1 MGKPIVAIVGRPNVG
16 KSTLFNIFAN
26 SRISI
31 VEDTPGVTRDRL
43 YAEGDWLDNQFMMV
57 DTGGIEIMNSDA
69 IAVSIRQQAEIAIK
83 EADVILFVCDARSGI
98 VQEDADVARILRKSG
113 KPIVLAVNKADSPK
127 QELNVYEF
135 YNLGL
140 GEPFPI
146 SAANHLGIGDLLD
159 AVVAK
164 FPQNKAGVFDNDEDQ
179 IKVALIGRPNVGKSS
194 IFNSLVGQ
202 ERSIV
207 SDVAGTTRDAI
218 DTPVVRNGQKYLFI
232 DTAGMR
238 RKGKI
243 DEPIEKYSIIRSLRA
258 VDRSDVVLM
267 VIDAVDGVTEQDKK
281 IAGYAHE
288 AGKGIVIVVNKWD
301 AYEKDENSTLRYTE
315 TLRKELIFMQY
326 APVVYVSALTKQ
338 RIHRLPEVINYVAE
352 QNAMRVAT
360 SVLNQVIADAVA
372 INPPPTEKGQR
383 LKILYATQVKIKPPT
398 FVIFVNEPEI
408 MHFSYQRYLENKL
421 REAFGFEGT
430 PLSMIIRGKK
440 KTNRGWIN
448 GCNDVCIMVCRW
460 FCVWL
465 STFGA
470 VAG

>member
-1 MGKPIVAIVGRPNVG
+1 MSKPIVAIVGRPNVGKSTLFNIFANSRISIVEDTPGG

-98 VQEDADVARILRKSG
+98 VQEDSDVAKILRKSG

-164 FPQNKAGVFDNDEDQ
+164 FPTNKAGLFDNDEDQ

-194 IFNSLVGQ
+194 IFNTLVGQ

-301 AYEKDENSTLRYTE
+301 IYEKDENSTLRYTE
-315 TLRKELIFMQY
+315 NLRKELIFMQY
-326 APVVYVSALTKQ
+326 APVVFVSALTKQ

-372 INPPPTEKGQR
+372 VNPPPTDKGQR

-430 PLSMIIRGKK
+430 PLTMIIRGKK
-440 KTNRGWIN
+440 E
-448 GCNDVCIMVCRW
+448 DE
-460 FCVWL
+460 
-465 STFGA
+465 
-470 VAG
+470 

>member
-43 YAEGDWLDNQFMMV
+43 YADTEWLDNEFMMV
-57 DTGGIEIMNSDA
+57 DTGGIEIMNTDK
-69 IAVSIRQQAEIAIK
+69 IAVSIRQQAQIAIA
-83 EADVILFVCDARSGI
+83 EADVILFVCDARAGI
-98 VQEDADVARILRKSG
+98 THEDAEVAKMLRQSK
-113 KPIVLAVNKADSPK
+113 KPIVLAINKADSPK
-127 QELNVYEF
+127 QEMEIFEF
-135 YNLGL
+135 YNLGI
-140 GEPFPI
+140 GEPIPV
-146 SAANHLGIGDLLD
+146 SAANHLGLGDLLD
-159 AVVAK
+159 AVVEK
-164 FPQNKAGVFDNDEDQ
+164 FPETSACGEDGNEDE

-194 IFNSLVGQ
+194 IFNTLVGE

-218 DTPVVRNGQKYLFI
+218 DTPVIREGQKFLFI

-238 RKGKI
+238 RKARI

-267 VIDAVDGVTEQDKK
+267 VIDAIDGVTEQDKK

-288 AGKGIVIVVNKWD
+288 AGKGIVLVVNKWD
-301 AYEKDENSTLRYTE
+301 LYDKDNTSTLRYTE
-315 TLRKELIFMQY
+315 NLRRELVFMQY
-326 APVVYVSALTKQ
+326 APVVFVSAMTKQ
-338 RIHRLPEVINYVAE
+338 RIHRLPEVIHYVAE
-352 QNAMRVAT
+352 QNAMRIST
-360 SVLNQVIADAVA
+360 SVLNQVVEDAIA

-430 PLSMIIRGKK
+430 PLQMIIRGK
-440 KTNRGWIN
+440 NEEE
-448 GCNDVCIMVCRW
+448 
-460 FCVWL
+460 
-465 STFGA
+465 
-470 VAG
+470 

>member
-43 YAEGDWLDNQFMMV
+43 YADTEWLDNEFMMV
-57 DTGGIEIMNSDA
+57 DTGGIEIMNTDK
-69 IAVSIRQQAEIAIK
+69 IAVSIRQQAQIAIA
-83 EADVILFVCDARSGI
+83 EADVILFVCDARAGI
-98 VQEDADVARILRKSG
+98 THEDAEVAKMLRQSK
-113 KPIVLAVNKADSPK
+113 KPIVLAINKADSPK
-127 QELNVYEF
+127 QEMEIFEF
-135 YNLGL
+135 YNLGI
-140 GEPFPI
+140 GEPIPV
-146 SAANHLGIGDLLD
+146 SAANHLGLGDLLD
-159 AVVAK
+159 AVVEK
-164 FPQNKAGVFDNDEDQ
+164 FPETSAYGEDGNEDE

-194 IFNSLVGQ
+194 IFNTLVGE

-218 DTPVVRNGQKYLFI
+218 DTPVIREGQKFLFI

-238 RKGKI
+238 RKARI

-267 VIDAVDGVTEQDKK
+267 VIDAIDGITEQDKK

-288 AGKGIVIVVNKWD
+288 AGKGIVLVVNKWD
-301 AYEKDENSTLRYTE
+301 LYDKDNTSTLRYTE
-315 TLRKELIFMQY
+315 NLRRELVFMQY
-326 APVVYVSALTKQ
+326 APVVFVSAMTKQ
-338 RIHRLPEVINYVAE
+338 RIHRLPEVIHYVAE
-352 QNAMRVAT
+352 QNAMRIST
-360 SVLNQVIADAVA
+360 SVLNQVVEDAIA

-430 PLSMIIRGKK
+430 PLQMFIRGK
-440 KTNRGWIN
+440 NEEE
-448 GCNDVCIMVCRW
+448 
-460 FCVWL
+460 
-465 STFGA
+465 
-470 VAG
+470 

>member
-43 YAEGDWLDNQFMMV
+43 YADTEWLDNEFMMV
-57 DTGGIEIMNSDA
+57 DTGGIEIMNTDK
-69 IAVSIRQQAEIAIK
+69 IAVSIRQQAQIAIA
-83 EADVILFVCDARSGI
+83 EADVILFVCDARAGI
-98 VQEDADVARILRKSG
+98 THEDAEVAKMLRQSK
-113 KPIVLAVNKADSPK
+113 KPIVLAINKADSPK
-127 QELNVYEF
+127 QEMEIFEF
-135 YNLGL
+135 YNLGI
-140 GEPFPI
+140 GEPIPV
-146 SAANHLGIGDLLD
+146 SAANHLGLGDLLD
-159 AVVAK
+159 AVVEK
-164 FPQNKAGVFDNDEDQ
+164 FPETSAYGEDGNEDE

-194 IFNSLVGQ
+194 IFNTLVGE

-218 DTPVVRNGQKYLFI
+218 DTPVIREGQKFLFI

-238 RKGKI
+238 RKARI

-267 VIDAVDGVTEQDKK
+267 VIDAIDGVTEQDKK
-281 IAGYAHE
+281 IAGYAYE
-288 AGKGIVIVVNKWD
+288 AGKGIVLVVNKWD
-301 AYEKDENSTLRYTE
+301 LYDKDNTSTLRYTE
-315 TLRKELIFMQY
+315 NLRRELVFMQY
-326 APVVYVSALTKQ
+326 APVVFVSAMTKQ
-338 RIHRLPEVINYVAE
+338 RIHRLPEVIHYVAE
-352 QNAMRVAT
+352 QNAMRIST
-360 SVLNQVIADAVA
+360 SVLNQVVEDAIA

-430 PLSMIIRGKK
+430 PLQMIIRGK
-440 KTNRGWIN
+440 NEEE
-448 GCNDVCIMVCRW
+448 
-460 FCVWL
+460 
-465 STFGA
+465 
-470 VAG
+470 

>member
-1 MGKPIVAIVGRPNVG
+1 MAKPIVAIVGRPNVG

-43 YAEGDWLDNQFMMV
+43 YATAEWLDHEFMMV
-57 DTGGIEIMNSDA
+57 DTGGIEIMNADA
-69 IAVSIRQQAEIAIK
+69 IAVSIRQQAQIAIK
-83 EADVILFVCDARSGI
+83 EADVILFVCDARAGI
-98 VQEDADVARILRKSG
+98 TTEDADVARLLRQSK

-127 QELNVYEF
+127 QEMNTFEF
-135 YNLGL
+135 YNLGI
-140 GEPFPI
+140 GDPI
-146 SAANHLGIGDLLD
+146 AVSASNHLGLGDLLD

-164 FPQNKAGVFDNDEDQ
+164 FPFDKMAGDLEEEDE

-194 IFNSLVGQ
+194 IFNALVGE

-238 RKGKI
+238 RKAKV
-243 DEPIEKYSIIRSLRA
+243 DEPIEKYSVMRSLRA

-267 VIDAVDGVTEQDKK
+267 VFDAVEGVTEQDKR
-281 IAGYAHE
+281 IVGYAHE
-288 AGKGIVIVVNKWD
+288 AGKAVILVVNKWD
-301 AYEKDENSTLRYTE
+301 LYEKDNSSTLRYTE
-315 TLRKELIFMQY
+315 TLRKELVFLQY
-326 APVVYVSALTKQ
+326 APVVFVSAVTKQ
-338 RIHRLPEVINYVAE
+338 RIHRLPEVISYVAE
-352 QNAMRVAT
+352 QNAMRIAT
-360 SVLNQVIADAVA
+360 SILNQVIEDAVA
-372 INPPPTEKGQR
+372 INPPPTEKGKR
-383 LKILYATQVKIKPPT
+383 LKILYVTQVKIKPPT

-430 PLSMIIRGKK
+430 PIQMIIRGK
-440 KTNRGWIN
+440 NE
-448 GCNDVCIMVCRW
+448 DE
-460 FCVWL
+460 
-465 STFGA
+465 
-470 VAG
+470 

>member
-352 QNAMRVAT
+352 QNSMRVAT

-440 KTNRGWIN
+440 E
-448 GCNDVCIMVCRW
+448 DE
-460 FCVWL
+460 
-465 STFGA
+465 
-470 VAG
+470 

>member
-43 YAEGDWLDNQFMMV
+43 YADTEWLDNEFMMV
-57 DTGGIEIMNSDA
+57 DTGGIEIMNTDK
-69 IAVSIRQQAEIAIK
+69 IAVSIRQQAQIAIA
-83 EADVILFVCDARSGI
+83 EADVILFVCDARAGI
-98 VQEDADVARILRKSG
+98 THEDAEVAKMLRQSK
-113 KPIVLAVNKADSPK
+113 KPIVLAINKADSPK
-127 QELNVYEF
+127 QEMEIFEF
-135 YNLGL
+135 YNLGI
-140 GEPFPI
+140 GEPIPV
-146 SAANHLGIGDLLD
+146 SAANHLGLGDLLD
-159 AVVAK
+159 AVVEK
-164 FPQNKAGVFDNDEDQ
+164 FPETSAYGEDGNEDE

-194 IFNSLVGQ
+194 IFNTLVGE

-218 DTPVVRNGQKYLFI
+218 DTPVIREGQKFLFI

-238 RKGKI
+238 RKARI

-267 VIDAVDGVTEQDKK
+267 VIDAIDGVTEQDKK

-288 AGKGIVIVVNKWD
+288 AGKGIVLVVNKWD
-301 AYEKDENSTLRYTE
+301 LYDKDNTSTLRYTE
-315 TLRKELIFMQY
+315 NLRRELVFMQY
-326 APVVYVSALTKQ
+326 APVVFVSAMTKQ
-338 RIHRLPEVINYVAE
+338 RIHRLPEVIHYVAE
-352 QNAMRVAT
+352 QNAMRIST
-360 SVLNQVIADAVA
+360 SVLNQVVEDAIA

-383 LKILYATQVKIKPPT
+383 LKILYATQAKIKPPT

-430 PLSMIIRGKK
+430 PLQMIIRGK
-440 KTNRGWIN
+440 NEEE
-448 GCNDVCIMVCRW
+448 
-460 FCVWL
+460 
-465 STFGA
+465 
-470 VAG
+470 

>member
-1 MGKPIVAIVGRPNVG
+1 MGKSIVAIVGRPNVG

-43 YAEGDWLDNQFMMV
+43 YADTEWLDNEFMMV
-57 DTGGIEIMNSDA
+57 DTGGIEIMNTDK
-69 IAVSIRQQAEIAIK
+69 IAVSIRQQAQIAIA
-83 EADVILFVCDARSGI
+83 EADVILFVCDARAGI
-98 VQEDADVARILRKSG
+98 THEDAEVAKMLRQSK
-113 KPIVLAVNKADSPK
+113 KPIVLAINKADSPK
-127 QELNVYEF
+127 QEMEIFEF
-135 YNLGL
+135 YNLGI
-140 GEPFPI
+140 GEPIPV
-146 SAANHLGIGDLLD
+146 SAANHLGLGDLLD
-159 AVVAK
+159 AVVEK
-164 FPQNKAGVFDNDEDQ
+164 FPETSAYGEDGNEDE

-194 IFNSLVGQ
+194 IFNTLVGE

-218 DTPVVRNGQKYLFI
+218 DTPVIREGQKFLFI

-238 RKGKI
+238 RKARI

-267 VIDAVDGVTEQDKK
+267 VIDAIDGITEQDKK

-288 AGKGIVIVVNKWD
+288 AGKGIVLVVNKWD
-301 AYEKDENSTLRYTE
+301 LYDKDNTSTLRYTE
-315 TLRKELIFMQY
+315 NLRRELVFMQY
-326 APVVYVSALTKQ
+326 APVVFVSAMTKQ
-338 RIHRLPEVINYVAE
+338 RIHRLPEVIHYVAE
-352 QNAMRVAT
+352 QNAMRIST
-360 SVLNQVIADAVA
+360 SVLNQVVEDAIA

-430 PLSMIIRGKK
+430 PLQMIIRGK
-440 KTNRGWIN
+440 NEEE
-448 GCNDVCIMVCRW
+448 
-460 FCVWL
+460 
-465 STFGA
+465 
-470 VAG
+470 

>member
-43 YAEGDWLDNQFMMV
+43 YADTEWLDNEFMMV
-57 DTGGIEIMNSDA
+57 DTGGIEIMNTDK
-69 IAVSIRQQAEIAIK
+69 IAVSIRQQAQIAIA
-83 EADVILFVCDARSGI
+83 EADVILFVCDARAGI
-98 VQEDADVARILRKSG
+98 THEDAEVAKMLRQSK
-113 KPIVLAVNKADSPK
+113 KPIVLAINKADSPK
-127 QELNVYEF
+127 QEMEIFEF
-135 YNLGL
+135 YNLGI
-140 GEPFPI
+140 GEPIPV
-146 SAANHLGIGDLLD
+146 SAANHLGLGDLLD
-159 AVVAK
+159 AVVEK
-164 FPQNKAGVFDNDEDQ
+164 FPETSAYGEDGNEDE

-194 IFNSLVGQ
+194 IFNTLVGE

-218 DTPVVRNGQKYLFI
+218 DTPVIREGQKFLFI

-238 RKGKI
+238 RKARI

-267 VIDAVDGVTEQDKK
+267 VIDAIDGITEQDKK

-288 AGKGIVIVVNKWD
+288 AGKGIVLVVNKWD
-301 AYEKDENSTLRYTE
+301 LYDKDNTYTLRYTE
-315 TLRKELIFMQY
+315 NLRRELVFMQY
-326 APVVYVSALTKQ
+326 APVVFVSAMTKQ
-338 RIHRLPEVINYVAE
+338 RIHRLPEVIHYVAE
-352 QNAMRVAT
+352 QNAMRIST
-360 SVLNQVIADAVA
+360 SVLNQVVEDAIA

-430 PLSMIIRGKK
+430 PLQMIIRGK
-440 KTNRGWIN
+440 NEEE
-448 GCNDVCIMVCRW
+448 
-460 FCVWL
+460 
-465 STFGA
+465 
-470 VAG
+470 

>member
-43 YAEGDWLDNQFMMV
+43 YADTEWLDNEFMMV
-57 DTGGIEIMNSDA
+57 DTGGIEIMNTDK
-69 IAVSIRQQAEIAIK
+69 IAVSIRQQAQIAIA
-83 EADVILFVCDARSGI
+83 EADVILFVCDARAGI
-98 VQEDADVARILRKSG
+98 THEDAEVAKMLRQSK
-113 KPIVLAVNKADSPK
+113 KPIVLAINKADSPK
-127 QELNVYEF
+127 QEMEIFEF
-135 YNLGL
+135 YNLGI
-140 GEPFPI
+140 GEPIPV
-146 SAANHLGIGDLLD
+146 SAANHLGLGDLLD
-159 AVVAK
+159 AVVEK
-164 FPQNKAGVFDNDEDQ
+164 FPETSAYGEDGNEDE

-194 IFNSLVGQ
+194 IFNTLVGE

-218 DTPVVRNGQKYLFI
+218 DTPVIREGQKFLFI

-238 RKGKI
+238 RKARI

-267 VIDAVDGVTEQDKK
+267 VIDAIDGVTEQDKK

-288 AGKGIVIVVNKWD
+288 AGKGIVLVVNKWD
-301 AYEKDENSTLRYTE
+301 LYDKDNTSTLRYTE
-315 TLRKELIFMQY
+315 NLRRELVFMQY
-326 APVVYVSALTKQ
+326 APVVFVSAMTKQ
-338 RIHRLPEVINYVAE
+338 RIHRLPEVIHYVAE
-352 QNAMRVAT
+352 QNAMRIST
-360 SVLNQVIADAVA
+360 SVLNQVVEDAIA

-408 MHFSYQRYLENKL
+408 MHF
-421 REAFGFEGT
+421 F
-430 PLSMIIRGKK
+430 I
-440 KTNRGWIN
+440 
-448 GCNDVCIMVCRW
+448 
-460 FCVWL
+460 
-465 STFGA
+465 STLFRK
-470 VAG
+470 

>member
-43 YAEGDWLDNQFMMV
+43 YADTEWLDNEFMMV
-57 DTGGIEIMNSDA
+57 DTGGIEIMNTDK
-69 IAVSIRQQAEIAIK
+69 IAVSIRQQAQIAIA
-83 EADVILFVCDARSGI
+83 EADVILFVCDARAGI
-98 VQEDADVARILRKSG
+98 THEDAEVAKMLRQSK
-113 KPIVLAVNKADSPK
+113 KPIVLAINKADSPK
-127 QELNVYEF
+127 QEMEIFEF
-135 YNLGL
+135 YNLGI
-140 GEPFPI
+140 GEPIPV
-146 SAANHLGIGDLLD
+146 SAANHLGLGDLLD
-159 AVVAK
+159 AVVEK
-164 FPQNKAGVFDNDEDQ
+164 FSETSAYGEDGNEDE

-194 IFNSLVGQ
+194 IFNTLVGE

-218 DTPVVRNGQKYLFI
+218 DTPVIREGQKFLFI

-238 RKGKI
+238 RKARI

-267 VIDAVDGVTEQDKK
+267 VIDAIDGITEQDKK

-288 AGKGIVIVVNKWD
+288 AGKGIVLVVNKWD
-301 AYEKDENSTLRYTE
+301 LYDKDNTSTLRYTE
-315 TLRKELIFMQY
+315 NLRRELVFMQY
-326 APVVYVSALTKQ
+326 APVVFVSAMTKQ
-338 RIHRLPEVINYVAE
+338 RIHRLPEVIHYVAE
-352 QNAMRVAT
+352 QNAMRIST
-360 SVLNQVIADAVA
+360 SVLNQVVEDAIA

-430 PLSMIIRGKK
+430 PLQMIIRGK
-440 KTNRGWIN
+440 NEEE
-448 GCNDVCIMVCRW
+448 
-460 FCVWL
+460 
-465 STFGA
+465 
-470 VAG
+470 

>member
-43 YAEGDWLDNQFMMV
+43 YADTEWLDNEFMMV
-57 DTGGIEIMNSDA
+57 DTGGIEIMNTDK
-69 IAVSIRQQAEIAIK
+69 IAVSIRQQAQIAIA
-83 EADVILFVCDARSGI
+83 EADVILFVCDARAGI
-98 VQEDADVARILRKSG
+98 THEDAEVSKLLRQSK
-113 KPIVLAVNKADSPK
+113 KPIVLAINKADSPK
-127 QELNVYEF
+127 QEMEIFEF
-135 YNLGL
+135 YNLGI
-140 GEPFPI
+140 GEPIPV
-146 SAANHLGIGDLLD
+146 SAANHLGLGDLLD
-159 AVVAK
+159 AVVEK
-164 FPQNKAGVFDNDEDQ
+164 FPETSAYGEDGNEDE

-194 IFNSLVGQ
+194 IFNTLVGE

-218 DTPVVRNGQKYLFI
+218 DTPVIREGQKFLFI

-238 RKGKI
+238 RKARI

-267 VIDAVDGVTEQDKK
+267 VIDAIDGVTEQDKK

-288 AGKGIVIVVNKWD
+288 AGKGIVLVVNKWD
-301 AYEKDENSTLRYTE
+301 LYDKDNTSTLRYTE
-315 TLRKELIFMQY
+315 NLRRELVFMQY
-326 APVVYVSALTKQ
+326 APVVFVSAMTKQ
-338 RIHRLPEVINYVAE
+338 RIHRLPEVIHYVAE
-352 QNAMRVAT
+352 QNAMRIST
-360 SVLNQVIADAVA
+360 SVLNQVVEDAIA

-430 PLSMIIRGKK
+430 PLQMIIRGK
-440 KTNRGWIN
+440 NEEE
-448 GCNDVCIMVCRW
+448 
-460 FCVWL
+460 
-465 STFGA
+465 
-470 VAG
+470 

>member
-43 YAEGDWLDNQFMMV
+43 YADTEWLDNEFMMV
-57 DTGGIEIMNSDA
+57 DTGGIEIMNTDK
-69 IAVSIRQQAEIAIK
+69 IAVSIRQQAQIAIA
-83 EADVILFVCDARSGI
+83 EADVILFVCDARAGI
-98 VQEDADVARILRKSG
+98 THEDTEVAKMLRQSK
-113 KPIVLAVNKADSPK
+113 KPIVLAINKADSPK
-127 QELNVYEF
+127 QEMEIFEF
-135 YNLGL
+135 YNLGI
-140 GEPFPI
+140 GEPIPV
-146 SAANHLGIGDLLD
+146 SAANHLGLGDLLD
-159 AVVAK
+159 AVVEK
-164 FPQNKAGVFDNDEDQ
+164 FPETSAYGEDGNEDE

-194 IFNSLVGQ
+194 IFNTLVGE

-218 DTPVVRNGQKYLFI
+218 DTPVIREGQKFLFI

-238 RKGKI
+238 RKARI

-267 VIDAVDGVTEQDKK
+267 VIDAIDGVTEQDKK

-288 AGKGIVIVVNKWD
+288 AGKGIVLVVNKWD
-301 AYEKDENSTLRYTE
+301 LYDKDNTSTLRYTE
-315 TLRKELIFMQY
+315 NLRRELVFMQY
-326 APVVYVSALTKQ
+326 APVVFVSAMTKQ
-338 RIHRLPEVINYVAE
+338 RIHRLPEVIHYVAE
-352 QNAMRVAT
+352 QNAMRIST
-360 SVLNQVIADAVA
+360 SVLNQVVEDAIA

-430 PLSMIIRGKK
+430 PLQMIIRGK
-440 KTNRGWIN
+440 NEEE
-448 GCNDVCIMVCRW
+448 
-460 FCVWL
+460 
-465 STFGA
+465 
-470 VAG
+470 

>member
-43 YAEGDWLDNQFMMV
+43 YADTEWLDNEFMMV
-57 DTGGIEIMNSDA
+57 DTGGIEIMNTDK
-69 IAVSIRQQAEIAIK
+69 IAVSIRQQAQIAIA
-83 EADVILFVCDARSGI
+83 EADVILFVCDARAGI
-98 VQEDADVARILRKSG
+98 THEDAEVAKMLRQSK
-113 KPIVLAVNKADSPK
+113 KPIVLAINKADSPK
-127 QELNVYEF
+127 QEMEIFEF
-135 YNLGL
+135 YNLGI
-140 GEPFPI
+140 GEPIPV
-146 SAANHLGIGDLLD
+146 SAANHLGLGDLLD
-159 AVVAK
+159 AVVEK
-164 FPQNKAGVFDNDEDQ
+164 FPETSAYGEDGNEDE

-194 IFNSLVGQ
+194 IFNTLVGG

-218 DTPVVRNGQKYLFI
+218 DTPVIREGQKFLFI

-238 RKGKI
+238 RKARI

-267 VIDAVDGVTEQDKK
+267 VIDAIDGVTEQDKK

-288 AGKGIVIVVNKWD
+288 AGKGIVLVVNKWD
-301 AYEKDENSTLRYTE
+301 LYDKDNTSTLRYTE
-315 TLRKELIFMQY
+315 NLRRELVFMQY
-326 APVVYVSALTKQ
+326 APVVFVSAMTKQ
-338 RIHRLPEVINYVAE
+338 RIHRLPEVIHYVAE
-352 QNAMRVAT
+352 QNAMRIST
-360 SVLNQVIADAVA
+360 SVLNQVVEDAIA

-383 LKILYATQVKIKPPT
+383 LKILYATQVNIKPPT

-430 PLSMIIRGKK
+430 PLQMIIRGK
-440 KTNRGWIN
+440 NEEE
-448 GCNDVCIMVCRW
+448 
-460 FCVWL
+460 
-465 STFGA
+465 
-470 VAG
+470 

>member
-43 YAEGDWLDNQFMMV
+43 YADTEWLDNEFMMV
-57 DTGGIEIMNSDA
+57 DTGGIEIMNTDK
-69 IAVSIRQQAEIAIK
+69 IAVSIRQQAQIAIA
-83 EADVILFVCDARSGI
+83 EADVILFVCDARAGI
-98 VQEDADVARILRKSG
+98 THEDAEVAKMLRQSK
-113 KPIVLAVNKADSPK
+113 KPIVLAINKADSPK
-127 QELNVYEF
+127 QEMEIFEF
-135 YNLGL
+135 YNLGI
-140 GEPFPI
+140 GEPIPV
-146 SAANHLGIGDLLD
+146 SAANHLGLGDLLD
-159 AVVAK
+159 AVVEK
-164 FPQNKAGVFDNDEDQ
+164 FPETSAYGEDGNEDE

-194 IFNSLVGQ
+194 IFNTLVGE

-218 DTPVVRNGQKYLFI
+218 DTPVIREGQKFLFI

-238 RKGKI
+238 RKARI

-267 VIDAVDGVTEQDKK
+267 VIDAIDGVTEQDKK

-288 AGKGIVIVVNKWD
+288 AGKGIVLVVNKWD
-301 AYEKDENSTLRYTE
+301 LYDKDNTSTLRYTE
-315 TLRKELIFMQY
+315 NLRRELVFMQY
-326 APVVYVSALTKQ
+326 APVVFVSAMTKQ
-338 RIHRLPEVINYVAE
+338 RIHRLPEVIHYVAE
-352 QNAMRVAT
+352 QNAMRIST
-360 SVLNQVIADAVA
+360 SVLNQVVEDAIA

-398 FVIFVNEPEI
+398 FVIFVNESEI

-430 PLSMIIRGKK
+430 PLQMIIRGK
-440 KTNRGWIN
+440 NEEE
-448 GCNDVCIMVCRW
+448 
-460 FCVWL
+460 
-465 STFGA
+465 
-470 VAG
+470 

>member
-43 YAEGDWLDNQFMMV
+43 YADTEWLDNEFMMV
-57 DTGGIEIMNSDA
+57 DTGGIEIMNTDK
-69 IAVSIRQQAEIAIK
+69 IAVSIRQQAQIAIA
-83 EADVILFVCDARSGI
+83 EADVILFVCDARAGI
-98 VQEDADVARILRKSG
+98 THEDAEVAKMLRQSK
-113 KPIVLAVNKADSPK
+113 KPIVLAINKADSPK
-127 QELNVYEF
+127 QEMEIFEF
-135 YNLGL
+135 YNLGI
-140 GEPFPI
+140 GEPIPV
-146 SAANHLGIGDLLD
+146 SAANHLGLGDLLD
-159 AVVAK
+159 AVVEK
-164 FPQNKAGVFDNDEDQ
+164 FPETSAYGEDGNEDE

-194 IFNSLVGQ
+194 IFNTLVGE

-218 DTPVVRNGQKYLFI
+218 DTPVIREGQKFLFI

-238 RKGKI
+238 RKARI

-267 VIDAVDGVTEQDKK
+267 VIDAIDGVTEQKKK

-288 AGKGIVIVVNKWD
+288 AGKGIVLVVNKWD
-301 AYEKDENSTLRYTE
+301 LYDKDNTSTLRYTE
-315 TLRKELIFMQY
+315 NLRRELVFMQY
-326 APVVYVSALTKQ
+326 APVVFVSAMTKQ
-338 RIHRLPEVINYVAE
+338 RIHRLPEVIHYVAE
-352 QNAMRVAT
+352 QNAMRIST
-360 SVLNQVIADAVA
+360 SVLNQVVEDAIA

-430 PLSMIIRGKK
+430 PLQMIIRGK
-440 KTNRGWIN
+440 NEEE
-448 GCNDVCIMVCRW
+448 
-460 FCVWL
+460 
-465 STFGA
+465 
-470 VAG
+470 

>member
-43 YAEGDWLDNQFMMV
+43 YADTEWLDNEFMMV
-57 DTGGIEIMNSDA
+57 DTGGIEIMNTDK
-69 IAVSIRQQAEIAIK
+69 IAVSIRQQAQLAIA
-83 EADVILFVCDARSGI
+83 EADVILFVCDARAGI
-98 VQEDADVARILRKSG
+98 THEDAEVAKMLRQSK
-113 KPIVLAVNKADSPK
+113 KPIVLAINKADSPK
-127 QELNVYEF
+127 QEMEIFEF
-135 YNLGL
+135 YNLGI
-140 GEPFPI
+140 GEPIPV
-146 SAANHLGIGDLLD
+146 SAANHLGLGDLLD
-159 AVVAK
+159 AVVEK
-164 FPQNKAGVFDNDEDQ
+164 FPETSAYGEDGNEDE

-194 IFNSLVGQ
+194 IFNTLVGE

-218 DTPVVRNGQKYLFI
+218 DTPVIREGQKFLFI

-238 RKGKI
+238 RKARI

-267 VIDAVDGVTEQDKK
+267 VIDAIDGVTEQDKK

-288 AGKGIVIVVNKWD
+288 AGKGIVLVVNKWD
-301 AYEKDENSTLRYTE
+301 LYDKDNTSTLRYTE
-315 TLRKELIFMQY
+315 NLRRELVFMQY
-326 APVVYVSALTKQ
+326 APVVFVSAMTKQ
-338 RIHRLPEVINYVAE
+338 RIHRLPEVIHYVAE
-352 QNAMRVAT
+352 QNAMRIST
-360 SVLNQVIADAVA
+360 SVLNQVVEDAIA

-430 PLSMIIRGKK
+430 PLQMIIRGK
-440 KTNRGWIN
+440 NEEE
-448 GCNDVCIMVCRW
+448 
-460 FCVWL
+460 
-465 STFGA
+465 
-470 VAG
+470 

>member
-43 YAEGDWLDNQFMMV
+43 YADTEWLDNEFMMV
-57 DTGGIEIMNSDA
+57 DTGGIEIMNTDK
-69 IAVSIRQQAEIAIK
+69 IAVSIRQQAQIAIA
-83 EADVILFVCDARSGI
+83 EADVILFVCDAHAGI
-98 VQEDADVARILRKSG
+98 THEDAEVAKMLRQSK
-113 KPIVLAVNKADSPK
+113 KPIVLAINKADSPK
-127 QELNVYEF
+127 QEMEIFEF
-135 YNLGL
+135 YNLGI
-140 GEPFPI
+140 GEPIPV
-146 SAANHLGIGDLLD
+146 SAANHLGLGDLLD
-159 AVVAK
+159 AVVEK
-164 FPQNKAGVFDNDEDQ
+164 FPETSTYGEDGNEDE

-194 IFNSLVGQ
+194 IFNTLVGE

-218 DTPVVRNGQKYLFI
+218 DTPVIREGQKFLFI

-238 RKGKI
+238 RKARI

-267 VIDAVDGVTEQDKK
+267 VIDAIDGVTEQDKK

-288 AGKGIVIVVNKWD
+288 AGKGIVLVVNKWD
-301 AYEKDENSTLRYTE
+301 LYDKDNTSTLRYTE
-315 TLRKELIFMQY
+315 NLRRELVFMQY
-326 APVVYVSALTKQ
+326 APVVFVSAMTKQ
-338 RIHRLPEVINYVAE
+338 RIHRLPEVIHYVAE
-352 QNAMRVAT
+352 QNAMRIST
-360 SVLNQVIADAVA
+360 SVLNQVVEDAIA

-430 PLSMIIRGKK
+430 PLQMIIRGK
-440 KTNRGWIN
+440 NEEE
-448 GCNDVCIMVCRW
+448 
-460 FCVWL
+460 
-465 STFGA
+465 
-470 VAG
+470 

>member
-43 YAEGDWLDNQFMMV
+43 YADTEWLDNEFMMV
-57 DTGGIEIMNSDA
+57 DTGGIEIMNTDK
-69 IAVSIRQQAEIAIK
+69 IAVSIRQQAQIAIA
-83 EADVILFVCDARSGI
+83 EADVILFVCDARAGI
-98 VQEDADVARILRKSG
+98 THEDAEVAKMLRQSK
-113 KPIVLAVNKADSPK
+113 KPIVLAINKADSPK
-127 QELNVYEF
+127 QEMEIFEF
-135 YNLGL
+135 YNLGI
-140 GEPFPI
+140 GEPIPV
-146 SAANHLGIGDLLD
+146 SAANHLGLGDLLD
-159 AVVAK
+159 AVVEK
-164 FPQNKAGVFDNDEDQ
+164 FPETSAYGEDGNEDG

-194 IFNSLVGQ
+194 IFNTLVGE

-218 DTPVVRNGQKYLFI
+218 DTPVIREGQKFLFI

-238 RKGKI
+238 RKARI

-267 VIDAVDGVTEQDKK
+267 VIDAIDGVTEQDKK

-288 AGKGIVIVVNKWD
+288 AGKGIVLVVNKWD
-301 AYEKDENSTLRYTE
+301 LYDKDNTSTLRYTE
-315 TLRKELIFMQY
+315 NLRRELVFMQY
-326 APVVYVSALTKQ
+326 APVVFVSAMTKQ
-338 RIHRLPEVINYVAE
+338 RIHRLPEVIHYVAE
-352 QNAMRVAT
+352 QNAMRIST
-360 SVLNQVIADAVA
+360 SVLNQVVEDAIA

-430 PLSMIIRGKK
+430 PLQMIIRGK
-440 KTNRGWIN
+440 NEEE
-448 GCNDVCIMVCRW
+448 
-460 FCVWL
+460 
-465 STFGA
+465 
-470 VAG
+470 

>member
-16 KSTLFNIFAN
+16 KSTLFNIFAS

-43 YAEGDWLDNQFMMV
+43 YADTEWLDNEFMMV
-57 DTGGIEIMNSDA
+57 DTGGIEIMNTDK
-69 IAVSIRQQAEIAIK
+69 IAVSIRQQAQIAIA
-83 EADVILFVCDARSGI
+83 EADVILFVCDARAGI
-98 VQEDADVARILRKSG
+98 THEDAEVAKMLRQSK
-113 KPIVLAVNKADSPK
+113 KPIVLAINKADSPK
-127 QELNVYEF
+127 QEMEIFEF
-135 YNLGL
+135 YNLGI
-140 GEPFPI
+140 GEPIPV
-146 SAANHLGIGDLLD
+146 SAANHLGLGDLLD
-159 AVVAK
+159 AVVEK
-164 FPQNKAGVFDNDEDQ
+164 FPETSAYGEDGNEDE

-194 IFNSLVGQ
+194 IFNTLVGE

-218 DTPVVRNGQKYLFI
+218 DTPVIREGQKFLFI

-238 RKGKI
+238 RKARI

-267 VIDAVDGVTEQDKK
+267 VIDAIDGVTEQDKK

-288 AGKGIVIVVNKWD
+288 AGKGIVLVVNKWD
-301 AYEKDENSTLRYTE
+301 LYDKDNTSTLRYTE
-315 TLRKELIFMQY
+315 NLRRELVFMQY
-326 APVVYVSALTKQ
+326 APVVFVSAMTKQ
-338 RIHRLPEVINYVAE
+338 RIHRLPEVIHYVAE
-352 QNAMRVAT
+352 QNAMRIST
-360 SVLNQVIADAVA
+360 SVLNQVVEDAIA

-430 PLSMIIRGKK
+430 PLQMIIRGK
-440 KTNRGWIN
+440 NEEE
-448 GCNDVCIMVCRW
+448 
-460 FCVWL
+460 
-465 STFGA
+465 
-470 VAG
+470 